1 MFFVGKLVLGELA
14 EEDLSD
20 EQITL
25 LTRWEAILEHQA
37 RPVDRYDLE
46 ILDMA
51 DALLSGPGAWDR
63 ADDRECEPQ
72 DKTFSL
78 FCALYFAS
86 LDVTGLYE
94 HRRTVMQEVRFVVED
109 VTSGREFEHR
119 LMDYNN
125 LPETSFDDIKRII
138 QRARQTVNERLEL
151 QAQCA
156 L

>member
-1 MFFVGKLVLGELA
+1 
-14 EEDLSD
+14 
-20 EQITL
+20 
-25 LTRWEAILEHQA
+25 
-37 RPVDRYDLE
+37 
-46 ILDMA
+46 
-51 DALLSGPGAWDR
+51 
-63 ADDRECEPQ
+63 
-72 DKTFSL
+72 
-78 FCALYFAS
+78 
-86 LDVTGLYE
+86 
-94 HRRTVMQEVRFVVED
+94 MQEVRFVVED